1 MHSKLFFKNRKFSEF
16 WSVECICRITVYLA
30 YLFWHHFLDI
40 ILIIIIK
47 DSSKFP
53 IQGIYYFV
61 RDIKIREKFIDGRV
75 IVYINDSNLID
86 ILVFQ
91 GVIKRVPGTLYD
103 AVYLTSR

>member
-1 MHSKLFFKNRKFSEF
+1 M
-16 WSVECICRITVYLA
+16 
-30 YLFWHHFLDI
+30 
-40 ILIIIIK
+40 
-47 DSSKFP
+47 
-53 IQGIYYFV
+53 YYFV

-75 IVYINDSNLID
+75 IVYINDNNLID